1 MKTNNRELF
10 TKAHAMT
17 KQIRKAGD
25 DYRVTFGA
33 CLRYV
38 RATTNQFVTL
48 SGKTYNCRD
57 LIKKHGGKFDAATK
71 TWTMPALGWDRIR
84 RLDCGRAVAGVIASS
99 AGAARLAGDWRT
111 NPAFGYAEAV

>member
-38 RATTNQFVTL
+38 RNNWSKAMTFEGEKLIETVILHKSNKTMTFEIIEEPSRFAGRRAYIKGTTQ
-48 SGKTYNCRD
+48 YYD
-57 LIKKHGGKFDAATK
+57 MDKFE
-71 TWTMPALGWDRIR
+71 
-84 RLDCGRAVAGVIASS
+84 AGVAKSDRAERI
-99 AGAARLAGDWRT
+99 
-111 NPAFGYAEAV
+111 PA